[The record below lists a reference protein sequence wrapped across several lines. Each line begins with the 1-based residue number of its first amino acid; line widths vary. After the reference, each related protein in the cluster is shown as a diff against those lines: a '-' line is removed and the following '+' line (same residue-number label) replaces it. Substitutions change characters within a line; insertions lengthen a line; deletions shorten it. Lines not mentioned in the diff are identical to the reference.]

1 MKKTIKLMADYQ
13 CYPLWWVDPELVGNI
28 DPAKLPLSQETL
40 ERLSNWA
47 SAYDATLNQDYPPDS
62 GFASEEDAQAF
73 EQEGINLC
81 QQLRKELTPDYE
93 VRYFTMRTFQE
104 LDAYLNQEFK
114 AYHDFLIEVLQATE
128 ESDADPQVVYPLL
141 QANLDKLD
149 NNFAQALRSWATAT
163 LSELEAEQTR
173 RTAVAIGNFSKLI
186 REFPRGDRA
195 SNLEIAI
202 TGYEVVATVFTYQAF
217 PEQWATTQNNLGSAY
232 CERIK
237 GERAENIEVA
247 IHCFSS
253 VLEEYTHQAFPKQWA
268 VTQNNLGNA
277 YLNRIKGERAE
288 NIEVAIR
295 CVSSALE
302 EYTRHTFPQHWATS
316 QNSLGA
322 AYFNR
327 IQGERAENLEAAIH
341 CFSSALEVRTRQDF
355 PEQWAATQNNLGNA
369 YSNRIR
375 GKRAENIEVAIRC
388 FSSALEVLTR
398 QDFPEQWAAT
408 QNNLG
413 NAYLNRIH
421 GNRAENLEAVIDCFS
436 AALEVRTREALPQ
449 DWADTQNN
457 LGVAYFNRIQGE
469 GAENLEAAIHCF
481 SAALE
486 VHTRQAFP
494 QNHAKTLFNLGLAY
508 RDAQQ
513 FSKAHSA
520 FALAVNAVEF
530 LRGEI
535 VSGDEAK
542 QKLAEEWNPLY
553 QETVEVC
560 LELHDYTEAIKYVE
574 RSQARN
580 LVELLANPEL
590 YPEGNIPA
598 EILNEL
604 DHLREEITHTPQLI
618 DMEVERRRR
627 GILTWKSA

>member
-1 MKKTIKLMADYQ
+1 MIQVEDDELTLTVADS
-13 CYPLWWVDPELVGNI
+13 LRSIGIAELDLPVGADVLSRLQALAHSGNV
-28 DPAKLPLSQETL
+28 AKLIINQLLKQL
-40 ERLSNWA
+40 E
-47 SAYDATLNQDYPPDS
+47 
-62 GFASEEDAQAF
+62 
-73 EQEGINLC
+73 
-81 QQLRKELTPDYE
+81 
-93 VRYFTMRTFQE
+93 V
-104 LDAYLNQEFK
+104 K
-114 AYHDFLIEVLQATE
+114 AYRNFLIEVLQATQD
-128 ESDADPQVVYPLL
+128 SNGDQRVVYPLL

-173 RTAVAIGNFSKLI
+173 RTAVAIGNFSNLI
-186 REFPRGDRA
+186 REFPKGHRA

-202 TGYEVVATVFTYQAF
+202 TGYEVIATVFTHQAF
-217 PEQWATTQNNLGSAY
+217 PDQWATTQNNLGNAY

-247 IHCFSS
+247 IRCFSS
-253 VLEEYTHQAFPKQWA
+253 ALEEYTRQAFPEQWA

-295 CVSSALE
+295 CFSSALE
-302 EYTRHTFPQHWATS
+302 EYTRNTFPQDWAMS
-316 QNSLGA
+316 QNNLGA

-327 IQGERAENLEAAIH
+327 IQGERAENLETAIY
-341 CFSSALEVRTRQDF
+341 CFSAALEVRTREDF
-355 PEQWAATQNNLGNA
+355 PEQWAATHNNLGNA
-369 YSNRIR
+369 YSNRMR

-388 FSSALEVLTR
+388 FSSALEVRTCE
-398 QDFPEQWAAT
+398 DFPEQWAAT
-408 QNNLG
+408 HNNLG

-421 GNRAENLEAVIDCFS
+421 GNRAENLEVAIHCFS
-436 AALEVRTREALPQ
+436 AALEVRTREAFPE

-457 LGVAYFNRIQGE
+457 LGVAYLNRIHGNR
-469 GAENLEAAIHCF
+469 AENLEAAIHCF
-481 SAALE
+481 STALE

-494 QNHAKTLFNLGLAY
+494 QNHAKAQFNFNLGLAY

-513 FSKAHSA
+513 FSKAYSA
-520 FALAVNAVEF
+520 FALAIDAVEF
-530 LRGEI
+530 LRSEI

-553 QETVEVC
+553 QDTVEVC

-580 LVELLANPEL
+580 LVELLAKPEL
-590 YPEGNIPA
+590 YPEGSIPT